1 MRLFVVLT
9 SYLKK
14 HRFKTI
20 VFCILGLLYAFCLP
34 KVLFPTPTSTIVESK
49 EGELLGA
56 LIAADGQWRFPTLD
70 SIPPKFEECI
80 LQFEDE
86 YFYRHPGFN
95 PISMF
100 NAFKSNL
107 KAKRI
112 VRGGST
118 ITQQV
123 IRLSRKGKKRSYFE
137 KLIELILATR
147 LEIRDSKA
155 EILRTYVSQ
164 APFGGNVVGLEAAA
178 WRYFNVAPT
187 KLSWGQS
194 ALLAVLPNAPSL
206 LYPGKN
212 SKILFEKRN
221 RLLKKLHDAD
231 IIDEITYSLAIEEE
245 IPTRPRELPQLAPHL
260 LQSLA
265 QKHPG
270 ERIRTSVD
278 LRIQELARET
288 VRRHHALQLQNDV
301 HNMAVL
307 ILDVETKKVL
317 SYIGSTETS
326 KAHHKDVDIIKSP
339 RSTGSVLKPFLYMAM
354 LDAGE
359 LLPETLLPDVPT
371 TIGNYQPKNFT
382 LEYLGAVSAKSALAK
397 SLNIPAVRMFNRY
410 GTSRFYDV
418 LQSFPISHINK
429 GADYYGLSL
438 ILGGAEGSLWDIC
451 STYSNLASA
460 LVHFNTNSSQYFTNE
475 FQPQDYLQDSELQ
488 LGDFTFDKTHFSA
501 SSIFFGLEAMKELN
515 RPGID
520 KSWRYFDSAQQIA
533 WKTGTSFGNRDAW
546 SIGVTK
552 KYVVGVWVGN
562 ADGEG
567 RPGLTGVSAAAPV
580 MFNLFDLL
588 PKSDWFNIPYDDTV
602 EAKVCSKSGMLASDI
617 CPTVTKRIPE
627 QGLET
632 AQCHYHQLVHLD
644 KTGTYRVNTSCE
656 SMDNIQPVSKFVLP
670 PLMAWYYKK
679 NNTDYTY
686 LPPLREGCEG
696 MPTEVMAFSEP
707 TGNNV
712 IIVPKGIS
720 GERNSIIFKLVH
732 IRPSAKVHWYLND
745 TYLKTT
751 QNFNEVAIAFE
762 RTGHHTITA
771 IDDAGDE
778 IRKRVVIK

>member
-70 SIPPKFEECI
+70 SIPPKFEQCI

-107 KAKRI
+107 KSKRI

-155 EILRTYVSQ
+155 DILRTYVSQ

-307 ILDVETKKVL
+307 ILDVETKRVL
-317 SYIGSTETS
+317 SYIGNTETS
-326 KAHHKDVDIIKSP
+326 KAHHKDVDIIKAP

-438 ILGGAEGSLWDIC
+438 ILGGAEGS
-451 STYSNLASA
+451 
-460 LVHFNTNSSQYFTNE
+460 
-475 FQPQDYLQDSELQ
+475 
-488 LGDFTFDKTHFSA
+488 
-501 SSIFFGLEAMKELN
+501 
-515 RPGID
+515 
-520 KSWRYFDSAQQIA
+520 
-533 WKTGTSFGNRDAW
+533 
-546 SIGVTK
+546 
-552 KYVVGVWVGN
+552 
-562 ADGEG
+562 
-567 RPGLTGVSAAAPV
+567 
-580 MFNLFDLL
+580 
-588 PKSDWFNIPYDDTV
+588 
-602 EAKVCSKSGMLASDI
+602 
-617 CPTVTKRIPE
+617 
-627 QGLET
+627 
-632 AQCHYHQLVHLD
+632 
-644 KTGTYRVNTSCE
+644 
-656 SMDNIQPVSKFVLP
+656 
-670 PLMAWYYKK
+670 
-679 NNTDYTY
+679 
-686 LPPLREGCEG
+686 
-696 MPTEVMAFSEP
+696 
-707 TGNNV
+707 
-712 IIVPKGIS
+712 
-720 GERNSIIFKLVH
+720 
-732 IRPSAKVHWYLND
+732 
-745 TYLKTT
+745 
-751 QNFNEVAIAFE
+751 
-762 RTGHHTITA
+762 
-771 IDDAGDE
+771 
-778 IRKRVVIK
+778 